1 MAIRDEHTRS
11 LLRRLLDEMDL
22 EQSEFQGAERRKE
35 TRLTYRRITPPTR
48 MVQITGDV
56 LILSTVTRNL
66 SPLGVSLLHRPYVY
80 NGSTLVLTL
89 QRVSGQPVHI
99 AGEVI
104 NCHYAGRSYHES
116 CVRFDARIEL
126 PDFLTEAQR
135 GRAAKHLEQVRR
147 RLDGVRM
154 LLIDP
159 DGAVM
164 KRMGNSFRALGAN
177 VATVEFLG
185 RAIDHVRTSP
195 VDLLFCGPM
204 HDGANAKQIVK
215 LCRAAG
221 YLRPI
226 VAIGWSNADLQE
238 ARQLEDAGVIAS
250 IEPGAELD
258 VLKVIGASGNEAE
271 PGQQAA

>member
-22 EQSEFQGAERRKE
+22 VQTEYEGPERRKE
-35 TRLTYRRITPPTR
+35 TRLAYRRITPPTR

-56 LILSTVTRNL
+56 LTLSTVTRNL

-80 NGSTLVLTL
+80 NGSSHTPRG
-89 QRVSGQPVHI
+89 QKVSGEPVHI

-104 NCHYAGRSYHES
+104 NCHYAGQSYHES
-116 CVRFDARIEL
+116 CIRFDARIEL
-126 PDFLTEAQR
+126 HEFLTEAQR
-135 GRAAKHLEQVRR
+135 GRAAKHLDQVRR

-159 DGAVM
+159 EGAVM
-164 KRMGNSFRALGAN
+164 KRLGHSFKALGAN
-177 VATVEFLG
+177 VTTVEFLG
-185 RAIDHVRTSP
+185 RALDHVRVSP
-195 VDLLFCGPM
+195 VDLLFCGPT

-215 LCRAAG
+215 LCRGAG

-226 VAIGWSNADLQE
+226 VAIGWSKADLHE

-250 IEPGAELD
+250 IESAAELD
-258 VLKVIGASGNEAE
+258 VMKVIGTLETKADPTE
-271 PGQQAA
+271 QAA